1 MLRAG
6 RICRIEQP
14 GGGALSCQ
22 TKIPAPTIYFL
33 MKHILL
39 ACALCLSL
47 AAQVHAEQPAPTDKA
62 GPAPLAAWPVSTSL
76 APLPLAERD
85 LPAMQAVP
93 YHQVSSEGHTLEGA
107 ISDGKG
113 NLLFCDVTRREVLR
127 LDASRKASVLVH
139 FDTVAPGGLALHKDG
154 RLFIAAIN
162 LDNNRGSIHALT
174 ADGKL
179 ETIVGPDKGYLPND
193 LAFDSYGG
201 LYFTDFK
208 GTATNPAGGV
218 YYIAP
223 DGKTITPVLP
233 GIAQANGVGLSKDG
247 HTLWVTECPRP
258 ALPCGPCNTHKGHT
272 SWDKHSLPL
281 CRSCSGLPAR
291 GRERQCLRCGI
302 RPWARPCLRC
312 LGHSQGA
319 DPSSRQGQWP
329 KSPHDK
335 PCPCAWH
342 RRALHSER
350 QSPNGCRRTRLSRKG
365 HGQGPAC
372 NALMLSSSFFSS
384 SRKGCPFCCP
394 NALPALPRASNLA

>member
-1 MLRAG
+1 
-6 RICRIEQP
+6 
-14 GGGALSCQ
+14 
-22 TKIPAPTIYFL
+22 
-33 MKHILL
+33 
-39 ACALCLSL
+39 
-47 AAQVHAEQPAPTDKA
+47 
-62 GPAPLAAWPVSTSL
+62 
-76 APLPLAERD
+76 
-85 LPAMQAVP
+85 MQAVP

-113 NLLFCDVTRREVLR
+113 NLLFCDVTRRVVLR
-127 LDASRKASVLVH
+127 LDANKKTSVLVR

-247 HTLWVTECPRP
+247 HTLWVTEF
-258 ALPCGPCNTHKGHT
+258 
-272 SWDKHSLPL
+272 
-281 CRSCSGLPAR
+281 AR
-291 GRERQCLRCGI
+291 GQLYRVDLATPTRVTPVGTSIPYRFAGPAPDSLRVDEAGNVYV
-302 RPWARPCLRC
+302 AMY
-312 LGHSQGA
+312 
-319 DPSSRQGQWP
+319 
-329 KSPHDK
+329 
-335 PCPCAWH
+335 
-342 RRALHSER
+342 
-350 QSPNGCRRTRLSRKG
+350 G
-365 HGQGPAC
+365 HGRVLVFDALGIPKGQILYGHGRVLVFDALGIPKGQILLPGRDSGQNLLTTSLALVPGTDELFIVSGNPPTGAGAHVFRAKAMAKGQPA
-372 NALMLSSSFFSS
+372 M
-384 SRKGCPFCCP
+384 R
-394 NALPALPRASNLA
+394 